1 MIIILRFLFSFSC
14 FYFGRKNERPRLF
27 AITLVEIDRER
38 PCLFNSKKKTGFIPK
53 WFHILIAHIYI
64 YIYTYEHRA
73 YKHTSNILLKSRR
86 NIYACKKTKQELRKG
101 DKNNIH
107 KVECPEWDRS
117 CRQKEFIYIYIYYI
131 FLCPLRWGEM
141 LLLAATEL
149 SCLLK
154 VVVQLLYRKDYDSIT
169 VFSYWL
175 VAFPPFFFGL
185 FSHHHLSVSILK
197 RMTGKKKICLMA
209 YF

>member
-1 MIIILRFLFSFSC
+1 MIIILRFSFSFSC

-38 PCLFNSKKKTGFIPK
+38 PCLFTTAKQKTGFIPK
-53 WFHILIAHIYI
+53 WFHILIAHL
-64 YIYTYEHRA
+64 YIYTYKHSA
-73 YKHTSNILLKSRR
+73 YKHTSNILWKSRR

-131 FLCPLRWGEM
+131 FLCPLRWEGE
-141 LLLAATEL
+141 
-149 SCLLK
+149 C
-154 VVVQLLYRKDYDSIT
+154 
-169 VFSYWL
+169 SYWL
-175 VAFPPFFFGL
+175 L
-185 FSHHHLSVSILK
+185 LSSAV
-197 RMTGKKKICLMA
+197 
-209 YF
+209 F

>member
-1 MIIILRFLFSFSC
+1 MRSIM
-14 FYFGRKNERPRLF
+14 P
-27 AITLVEIDRER
+27 
-38 PCLFNSKKKTGFIPK
+38 
-53 WFHILIAHIYI
+53 
-64 YIYTYEHRA
+64 
-73 YKHTSNILLKSRR
+73 
-86 NIYACKKTKQELRKG
+86 TKG
-101 DKNNIH
+101 
-107 KVECPEWDRS
+107 
-117 CRQKEFIYIYIYYI
+117 IYIYIYYI

-209 YF
+209 YFQLGPFGFYWNHFNSQWFKVINFFVFVYFVSGVFFFFFTFTTTMHL